1 MGFSS
6 RRIEEREKKHCL
18 HTCYSNLFNVFFF
31 LFSRRIDERENIVST
46 PIIQISSMFS
56 SFSSRGESMKKKE
69 HCLHTC
75 YSNLFNAFFFL
86 FSRRIDERENTVST
100 PLFESL
106 QRLLLSLLEERV
118 GFSSRRIDERER
130 TLSPH
135 LLFNQLFNNEIRYSS
150 KSLQRLLLSLLEE
163 RVGFSSR
170 RIDERERTLSPH
182 VLFKSL
188 QRLLLSLLEKNQR
201 KREHCLH
208 TCYSNLF
215 NAFFFLFSKR
225 GLVEV
230 EVEEETN
237 RGGKKS

>member
-1 MGFSS
+1 M
-6 RRIEEREKKHCL
+6 
-18 HTCYSNLFNVFFF
+18 
-31 LFSRRIDERENIVST
+31 
-46 PIIQISSMFS
+46 PS
-56 SFSSRGESMKKKE
+56 SFSSRGESTKE
-69 HCLHTC
+69 RTLSPHL

-86 FSRRIDERENTVST
+86 FSRRGLVFLRGEST
-100 PLFESL
+100 KEKEHCLHTCYSTSYSTIKQGTSQNLF
-106 QRLLLSLLEERV
+106 LLSLLEERV
-118 GFSSRRIDERER
+118 S
-130 TLSPH
+130 
-135 LLFNQLFNNEIRYSS
+135 
-150 KSLQRLLLSLLEE
+150 
-163 RVGFSSR
+163 FSSR

>member
-1 MGFSS
+1 
-6 RRIEEREKKHCL
+6 
-18 HTCYSNLFNVFFF
+18 
-31 LFSRRIDERENIVST
+31 
-46 PIIQISSMFS
+46 
-56 SFSSRGESMKKKE
+56 MKKKE

-100 PLFESL
+100 PLFESLQRLLLSLLEERVGFSSRRIDERERTLSPHLLFNQLFNNEIRYSSKSL

>member
-1 MGFSS
+1 M
-6 RRIEEREKKHCL
+6 
-18 HTCYSNLFNVFFF
+18 
-31 LFSRRIDERENIVST
+31 
-46 PIIQISSMFS
+46 PS
-56 SFSSRGESMKKKE
+56 SFSSRGESTKE
-69 HCLHTC
+69 RTLSPHL

-86 FSRRIDERENTVST
+86 FSRRGLVFLRGEST
-100 PLFESL
+100 KEKEHCLHTCYSTSYSTIKQGTSQNLF
-106 QRLLLSLLEERV
+106 LLSLLEERV
-118 GFSSRRIDERER
+118 SFSSRRIDERER